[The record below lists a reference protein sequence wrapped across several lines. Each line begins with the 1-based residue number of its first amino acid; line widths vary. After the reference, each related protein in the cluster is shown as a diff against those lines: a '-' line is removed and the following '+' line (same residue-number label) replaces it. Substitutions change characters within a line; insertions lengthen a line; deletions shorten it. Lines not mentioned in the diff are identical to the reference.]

1 MEVTWEEILFS
12 IDNLLMETEIQDNN
26 SDLGFHEAA
35 LVLNRLEMAVS
46 VLRAI
51 VDMELDLDRNVGQVL
66 GQLCGLVTD
75 IYQYWGAKVS
85 QMRRRTVSLPD
96 FGLREMN
103 HAANPGRPPFVI
115 EKEVL
120 EDLRSASYTWTDI
133 AKMLRISRWT
143 LYRRVREYNLEHLS
157 RCSDISDDEL
167 DALIRGYISRHGNTT
182 GESYLIGFIRSRGL
196 RVQRN
201 RIRMSLTRVD
211 PENTALRWACVITRR
226 VYSVPGLNSLW
237 HIDGHHSLI
246 RWKFVIHGCIDG
258 FSRRILYLLCADNN
272 RSETVGDLF
281 QNAAEEFGWPSRV
294 RGDHGGEN
302 SVVASLMVQVRGEGR
317 GSFIAGSS
325 TRNQR
330 IERLW
335 REVFRCVVFLFYCVF
350 YALEESGSLDLENN
364 EHIFVLHYIF
374 KARINYALKEFAAAF
389 NNRPIRTE
397 NNWRS

>member
-1 MEVTWEEILFS
+1 M
-12 IDNLLMETEIQDNN
+12 
-26 SDLGFHEAA
+26 
-35 LVLNRLEMAVS
+35 
-46 VLRAI
+46 
-51 VDMELDLDRNVGQVL
+51 
-66 GQLCGLVTD
+66 
-75 IYQYWGAKVS
+75 
-85 QMRRRTVSLPD
+85 PD
-96 FGLREMN
+96 FGLRETI
-103 HAANPGRPPFVI
+103 HSGNPGRPPFVV
-115 EKEVL
+115 EKELL

-157 RCSDISDDEL
+157 RYSDISDDEL

-182 GESYLIGFIRSRGL
+182 GESYLIGFIKSRGL
-196 RVQRN
+196 RVQRD

-226 VYSVPGLNSLW
+226 VYSVPGPNSLW

-281 QNAAEEFGWPSRV
+281 QNAW
-294 RGDHGGEN
+294 
-302 SVVASLMVQVRGEGR
+302 MVQVRGDGH

-335 REVFRCVVFLFYCVF
+335 REVFRCVVFLFY
-350 YALEESGSLDLENN
+350 
-364 EHIFVLHYIF
+364 
-374 KARINYALKEFAAAF
+374 
-389 NNRPIRTE
+389 
-397 NNWRS
+397 